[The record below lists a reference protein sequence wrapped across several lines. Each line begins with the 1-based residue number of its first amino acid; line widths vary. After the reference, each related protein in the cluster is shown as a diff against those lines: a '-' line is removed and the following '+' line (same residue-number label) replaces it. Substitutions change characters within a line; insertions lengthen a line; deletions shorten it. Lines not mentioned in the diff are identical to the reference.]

1 MQHDSALEL
10 GSSPFFLFWVLLLGR
25 RTFLIGIHQHVF
37 LLKSELARTKFGL
50 LDFDATVDLA
60 NLCITLWKTLR
71 ALYLWMP
78 AKLMISILSTDEK
91 SVLWSPSKT
100 SLVRAIMSLTCM

>member
-1 MQHDSALEL
+1 M
-10 GSSPFFLFWVLLLGR
+10 
-25 RTFLIGIHQHVF
+25 IGINQHIF

-60 NLCITLWKTLR
+60 KILATLWKTLK

-78 AKLMISILSTDEK
+78 AKLMMSILSTDEK
-91 SVLWSPSKT
+91 SVLWSPSNT
-100 SLVRAIMSLTCM
+100 SLVRAIMSLTWM